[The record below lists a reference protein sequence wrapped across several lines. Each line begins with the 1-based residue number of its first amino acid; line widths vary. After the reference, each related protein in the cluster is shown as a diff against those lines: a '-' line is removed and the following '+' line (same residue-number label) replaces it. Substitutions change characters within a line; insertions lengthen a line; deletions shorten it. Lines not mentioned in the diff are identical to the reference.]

1 MKQLSVQQ
9 QKEID
14 QSKANTIKEKEGNN
28 LLIIDLYGTLYI
40 SSVLEKELM
49 SERLRL
55 KVTLTEKEGK

>member
-14 QSKANTIKEKEGNN
+14 RSKANTIKEKEGNN